1 MEKRNHIMK
10 SKPQQRKVNYRA
22 FFILGI
28 TFFPIG
34 IATAN
39 PAFMT
44 LGLVFLAI
52 SLKNR
57 ENWDTE

>member
-1 MEKRNHIMK
+1 MNNKQKQRNA
-10 SKPQQRKVNYRA
+10 NYRA

-28 TFFPIG
+28 SFLPIG

-39 PAFMT
+39 PAFMV

-52 SLKNR
+52 SLINR
-57 ENWDTE
+57 KKWKTD